1 MSKIYVFDL
10 DGTLVD
16 SMAAFQMGILS
27 ILDEEGIPY
36 GPDMIQVVTPLGY
49 TKSAELYVEMGVK
62 DTVEHI
68 VSRVEARLVKEYAS
82 NVFLKA
88 GVGDYLKKLRDEGAR
103 LFVLTA
109 SPHSVTD
116 ICLKQNGVYDL
127 FEQVWSV
134 DDFGKSKSD
143 VTLFYDVAK
152 TIGCEVEEV
161 NYFDDNL
168 MAVTNASKAGYVVY
182 GVYDGQAEELWQKIG
197 EHSHILVK
205 SFENLI

>member
-16 SMAAFQMGILS
+16 SMAAFGMGILS
-27 ILDEEGIPY
+27 VLDEEGILY

-49 TKSAELYVEMGVK
+49 TKSAELYVKMGVK

-68 VSRVEARLVKEYAS
+68 VSRVEARLVREYAA

-88 GVGDYLKKLRDEGAR
+88 GVGDYLRKIHAEGAR

-116 ICLKQNGVYDL
+116 ICLKHNGVYDL

-143 VTLFYDVAK
+143 VTIFYDVAK
-152 TIGCEVEEV
+152 TIGCEVGEV

-168 MAVTNASKAGYVVY
+168 MAVTNANKAGYVVY
-182 GVYDGQAEELWQKIG
+182 GVYDGQEEELWKKIG
-197 EHSHILVK
+197 AQSHTVVN
-205 SFENLI
+205 SFEDMV